1 MTESFS
7 NREEECKIINVDG
20 MKKLQII
27 ILKSI
32 IKLWF
37 RQELS
42 IIIKAIKWMVEGKVG
57 HLQKTSHLTDYFV
70 LRRRHQPN
78 QAVSIKYP
86 GLLELQVLE

>member
-32 IKLWF
+32 IKIMI
-37 RQELS
+37 QALS
-42 IIIKAIKWMVEGKVG
+42 IIIKPIKWMLKGSW

-70 LRRRHQPN
+70 LPIRSPT
-78 QAVSIKYP
+78 
-86 GLLELQVLE
+86 